1 MDQLIDETQMGR
13 QKDAKDVILKLE
25 CESFGDSLCSTPTL
39 RKLAKSYGKKIIVC
53 SHKPFVFENN
63 PYVKFHI
70 HNNDFKEEFREQ
82 YEVLE
87 SFKLEPNEMHL
98 KYGSVDI
105 RKIHCFNLGFDL
117 KPDEMH
123 CEYYPGAINFKESD
137 ENFLNS
143 ESYIVIHISKT
154 WPSRTW
160 LKSNYENLI
169 TNINKA
175 GYKVALI
182 GFDQPKEPGGNNYD
196 KSCYNFEDFV
206 FEGVSF
212 LNRTSLDQ
220 DFEIIK
226 KANICITCDTGILHL
241 AGCTDTEI
249 IYIGGSIDPALRAP
263 YRYGGQSYKFSF
275 VGGECKIFCGSDI
288 KYCLTEHA
296 QLNSLPLISECL
308 EKKSTFECHPTHEQV
323 FKKIAEVNLRNL
335 KEVELL
341 TIPEEED
348 GDLKKVLVNFESSSL
363 GDTICWLPYVE
374 QYRIKNEC
382 EVYCFTFKNE
392 YFEQSYPKINF
403 VNAKDL
409 DRFNFNEIINIG
421 LFKDTPPKVKNAGL
435 PNIASYYLKLEH
447 EELKP
452 KIDLLNTKKKVEGK
466 YVCIAVQST
475 AQAKYWN
482 NKDGWRKVV
491 KYLQLLGYKVVC
503 IDKNSDFGAKGFSNE
518 IPENA
523 IDKTGDFSLQERI
536 TDIHNCEFFIGLSSG
551 LSWVAWAL
559 GKKVILISGFTEPSN
574 EFSTPYRLI
583 NKDVCH
589 GCWNKEPFDRDN
601 WTWCPYHEGTERQF
615 ECSKS
620 ISFEMVKQKIDEII
634 S

>member
-1 MDQLIDETQMGR
+1 MEQFIDEIPIGR
-13 QKDAKDVILKLE
+13 QKDAKDVILKLG

-70 HNNDFKEEFREQ
+70 HSKDFKEGLREQ

-87 SFKLEPNEMHL
+87 TFRLESNGVKL

-105 RKIHCFNLGFDL
+105 RKIHCSDLGFDL
-117 KPDEMH
+117 KPNEMH
-123 CEYYPGAINFKESD
+123 CEYHPGPINFEESD
-137 ENFLNS
+137 ESFLNS

-160 LKSNYENLI
+160 LKSNYEKLI
-169 TNINKA
+169 ININKA

-182 GFDQPKEPGGNNYD
+182 GFDQPKEPGNSDYD
-196 KSCYNFEDFV
+196 KSCYNFENFV

-263 YRYGGQSYKFSF
+263 YRHEGQDYKFSF

-288 KYCLTEHA
+288 KYCITEHA
-296 QLNSLPLISECL
+296 ELNSLPLIAECL

-323 FKKIAEVNLRNL
+323 FRKIAEVNLKNL
-335 KEVELL
+335 
-341 TIPEEED
+341 EETKGFTSLEE
-348 GDLKKVLVNFESSSL
+348 GDDDSRKVLVNFKSSSL

-374 QYRIKNEC
+374 HYRTRNDCK
-382 EVYCFTFKNE
+382 VYCFTFKNE
-392 YFEQSYPKINF
+392 YFKQSYPEINF
-403 VNAKDL
+403 INAEDFKE
-409 DRFNFNEIINIG
+409 FNFSETINVG
-421 LFKDTPPKVKNAGL
+421 LFKDTPFEVKNAGL
-435 PNIASYYLKLEH
+435 SNVASYYLGLEH
-447 EELKP
+447 KELKP
-452 KIDLLNTKKKVEGK
+452 KIDILNKQKKIEGK

-482 NKDGWRKVV
+482 NEDGWRKVV
-491 KYLQLLGYKVVC
+491 KYLKLLGYKVVC
-503 IDKNSDFGAKGFSNE
+503 VDKNYDFGKGDFRNKPPKE
-518 IPENA
+518 A
-523 IDKTGDFSLQERI
+523 IDKTGDFPLQERI
-536 TDIHNCEFFIGLSSG
+536 TDIYNCEFFIGLSSG

-559 GKKVILISGFTEPSN
+559 AKKVILISGFTKPNN
-574 EFSTPYRLI
+574 EFNTPYRPI
-583 NKDVCH
+583 NKDVCY
-589 GCWNKEPFDRDN
+589 GCWNEEVFDRGN
-601 WTWCPYHEGTERQF
+601 WTWCPHHEGTERQF
-615 ECSKS
+615 ECSKN
-620 ISFEMVKQKIDEII
+620 ISFEMVKEEIDKII